1 MERDRELGK
10 RQTDKKIQGDRK
22 DNSES
27 WTRQKGWETERR
39 EAKKRPEEDTQTWR
53 KTERRE
59 VKESGTRKDRQTEGE
74 KERETG
80 GRYSRTTGRETE
92 RWNGKQRDGRQE
104 GRQIWKESRE
114 TGRR

>member
-39 EAKKRPEEDTQTWR
+39 EAKKRPEEDTQT
-53 KTERRE
+53 
-59 VKESGTRKDRQTEGE
+59 
-74 KERETG
+74 
-80 GRYSRTTGRETE
+80 
-92 RWNGKQRDGRQE
+92 
-104 GRQIWKESRE
+104 
-114 TGRR
+114 